1 MSFNK
6 ICFKF
11 CGSAALFAVLYG
23 CKEEKKNN
31 NFAPVVGVTHVYK
44 ESIPLIIE
52 AAGKVSGSLDIQI
65 RAQVGGILCERK
77 FKEGQYVKKGESL
90 FLIDPIPYRTV
101 LNRMEGSLAQAQSD
115 YKRAQRNFVR
125 MKKLF
130 ESRAI
135 SQKEYDDSQS
145 DFESAEARLRI
156 SEANVKEAKINLEYT
171 NVVAPI
177 SGIVRKEYQTVGSLI
192 STAGESSL
200 LTSMVQMNPL
210 HVNFAVAGEFWRKIL
225 ALAKTSELSMPNLDS
240 LAVQVIMPDG
250 KVCPISGKIV
260 FVDSSED
267 VKTSTI
273 AMKAEVEN
281 KNGKS
286 GLLPGQFVKVKVL
299 GANYQNPVIP
309 NSCVIATANG
319 NMVYVIDKN
328 NVAQVRPVKV
338 KVTGNKAIV
347 MDGLKIG
354 EVVVCDGIIK
364 VRAGAKITPF
374 FKDKNEKAKKDT
386 KTI

>member
-1 MSFNK
+1 MSFNRM
-6 ICFKF
+6 CFKF
-11 CGSAALFAVLYG
+11 CCGVALLGILGG
-23 CKEEKKNN
+23 CKDEKKNN
-31 NFAPVVGVTHVYK
+31 NFAPVVGVTHVHK
-44 ESIPLIIE
+44 ESVPLTIE

-90 FLIDPIPYRTV
+90 FLIDPVPYKTV
-101 LNRMEGSLAQAQSD
+101 LNRMEGALAQSQSD
-115 YKRAQRNFVR
+115 YKRAQRNFTR

-130 ESRAI
+130 ANKAV

-177 SGIVRKEYQTVGSLI
+177 SGIVRKENQNVGSLI

-225 ALAKTSELSMPNLDS
+225 GLVKTSEVNMPNLDS
-240 LAVQVIMPDG
+240 LVVQVVMPDG
-250 KVCPISGKIV
+250 KVCPVSGKIV

-267 VKTSTI
+267 AKTSTI
-273 AMKAEVEN
+273 TMKAEIEN
-281 KNGKS
+281 ENGKS
-286 GLLPGQFVKVKVL
+286 GLLPGQFVKVKVI
-299 GANYQNPVIP
+299 GANYQNPVVP

-338 KVTGNKAIV
+338 KLLGNKAIV
-347 MDGLKIG
+347 MDGLKVG

-364 VRAGAKITPF
+364 VRAGSKITPI
-374 FKDKNEKAKKDT
+374 FKDKNEEKKKDT